1 MYTIYMH
8 RNKINGKIYIGQ
20 TCQKPSYRWKRNG
33 KGYETCEIMWKAIQ
47 KYGWNNFEHIILKS
61 NLTLEEANFYEEYY
75 IKKFNS
81 TNKQFGYNIRKGGK
95 NTPLSEETKQKL
107 RNKKAFLGRHHTE
120 ESKKNISNSKSMA
133 VLQYDLNG
141 NFIAEYKSAQIACQ
155 ILNFCDKSC
164 ISKACLGQRKTAHGF
179 IWKYKK

>member
-8 RNKINGKIYIGQ
+8 RNKINGKIYIGL

-120 ESKKNISNSKSMA
+120 ETKKNISNLKSMA

-141 NFIAEYKSAQIACQ
+141 NFIAEYKSAQFACQ

-164 ISKACLGQRKTAHGF
+164 IFQSMLRSKKNGSWLYLE
-179 IWKYKK
+179 I

>member
-107 RNKKAFLGRHHTE
+107 RNKKTFLGRHHTE
-120 ESKKNISNSKSMA
+120 ETIKKQKETLNKINHQSGEKNSQFGTCWIYNNKESKKIKKEELCFYIKHGWNK
-133 VLQYDLNG
+133 G
-141 NFIAEYKSAQIACQ
+141 
-155 ILNFCDKSC
+155 
-164 ISKACLGQRKTAHGF
+164 RKMKF
-179 IWKYKK
+179 

>member
-61 NLTLEEANFYEEYY
+61 NLTLEEANFYEKYY

-95 NTPLSEETKQKL
+95 NTPLSEETK
-107 RNKKAFLGRHHTE
+107 
-120 ESKKNISNSKSMA
+120 KNISNLKSMA

-141 NFIAEYKSAQIACQ
+141 NFIAEYKSAQFACQ

>member
-8 RNKINGKIYIGQ
+8 RNKINGKVYIGQ

-95 NTPLSEETKQKL
+95 NTHDYLFEEENKQQNGFNLGGDHQNKAPENEAQDLASAL
-107 RNKKAFLGRHHTE
+107 RE
-120 ESKKNISNSKSMA
+120 
-133 VLQYDLNG
+133 
-141 NFIAEYKSAQIACQ
+141 
-155 ILNFCDKSC
+155 
-164 ISKACLGQRKTAHGF
+164 
-179 IWKYKK
+179 KYGK